1 MSAEVRGDDAAS
13 GARASHL
20 AVIRRLLRDA
30 GADATFVTHPPHVR
44 WATGFTGSNALLVVT
59 WDAAHLVTDGRYR
72 DQAADEVTGA
82 SVHVA
87 PGPLADLVVA
97 DGLLGG
103 TASVL
108 FDSGHTTVAQ
118 LDAWRSRLPSVDF
131 FGRDA
136 WLAESVATKD
146 EAAVAAMRHA
156 QASTVR
162 IFEDLLGW
170 IAVGRTEREVAAW
183 LVHAH
188 LSAGASAMSF
198 EPIVASGPNG
208 ALPHA
213 RPSDRLLAAGEL
225 VVIDVGGVFDG
236 MCSDF
241 TRTIALGEPGDEA
254 RADHAAVARA
264 HDAGVAAL
272 RAGVSGAEA
281 DRDAR
286 KALGARADF
295 FTHSLGH
302 GVGAEVHEWPRLS
315 QQADHV
321 IPAGATV
328 TVEPGVYRPGRWGI
342 RTESLVVVR
351 DDGAE
356 ILAPFPT
363 DLIVV

>member
-1 MSAEVRGDDAAS
+1 MTGQERGTAGRVEAHRLD
-13 GARASHL
+13 
-20 AVIRRLLRDA
+20 VIRRRMHD
-30 GADATFVTHPPHVR
+30 ADAESAFVTHPPHVR
-44 WATGFTGSNALLVVT
+44 WATGFSGSNALLVVT
-59 WDAAHLVTDGRYR
+59 AGDAHLVTDGRYR
-72 DQAADEVTGA
+72 DQAAAEVTGA
-82 SVHVA
+82 TVHVA
-87 PGPLADLVVA
+87 PGPLVDLA
-97 DGLLGG
+97 ASGDLLGG
-103 TASVL
+103 AASVL
-108 FDSGHTTVAQ
+108 FDAGHTTVAQ
-118 LDAWRSRLPSVDF
+118 LDAWRSRIPAEFVA
-131 FGRDA
+131 RDA
-136 WLAESVATKD
+136 WLAEAVAAKD
-146 EAAVAAMRHA
+146 EAAVEATRRA
-156 QASTVR
+156 QAATVR

-170 IAVGRTEREVAAW
+170 IAAGRTEREVAAW

-213 RPSDRLLAAGEL
+213 RPSDRPLATGEL

-236 MCSDF
+236 ACSDF
-241 TRTIALGEPGDEA
+241 TRTVALGDPGDEA

-272 RAGVSGAEA
+272 HAGVTGAKA
-281 DRDAR
+281 DRAAR
-286 KALGARADF
+286 EALGDRAAY